1 MPTLNSINQSY
12 LLLNENSSYLLEVHN
27 DGLSLSSASN
37 HRLFEIKEPVLLA
50 QGTIDDAQQIHL
62 AYIKNSGEL
71 CYSVILP
78 TGNYHTMPLG
88 KLDIRTQRF
97 DRLFLFPAGKVIH
110 LFYASS
116 HYSLPDVWR
125 ITHLFWNGQTWKS
138 AQLGEVVHP
147 RYPLFQVLKDSRSNL
162 HVLMMTFLG
171 SRSVLLSSMFN
182 GTFYLWS
189 KRQEVL
195 NIPREVVDM
204 TAIITPQDEGHLFWA
219 AKQPASDRYEIGHGV
234 QGKMNDFKSSWRIDA
249 PPASNLEGPW
259 NGLGAI
265 QSQGII
271 NLLVNI
277 NQVVIFQPQG
287 QSWKPV
293 MAVKGDFS
301 PLQIARKFEGTTT
314 YTHWLRQEDQTE
326 ALFAD
331 ELTLVYKKAPPIEVA
346 PFKDYVSNDTSRNT
360 NTSEVPPPMSPIMPP
375 EMPLGVNDGA
385 EPLARNENLTPQPA
399 RTEAN
404 SQSSS
409 HEDSSVQTP
418 SHEPSDDTS
427 DRHLTLIFSDIKET
441 TTSITSNLEHLSE
454 KVDSLP
460 EVLELLKE
468 LKIKNE
474 QTLDTLQQLE
484 TKVNQYQTQKEV
496 ATRKGFWQRW
506 LT

>member
-1 MPTLNSINQSY
+1 MPSTHFISQSC
-12 LLLNENSSYLLEVHN
+12 LLLNESSSYLLEVHSE
-27 DGLSLSSASN
+27 GLTLSSPGSLP
-37 HRLFEIKEPVLLA
+37 LFQLKEPVLLA

-62 AYIKNSGEL
+62 AYIKDSGEL
-71 CYSVILP
+71 CYSIILP
-78 TGNYHTMPLG
+78 TGNYHTMTLG
-88 KLDIRTQRF
+88 KLDTRTQRF
-97 DRLFLFPAGKVIH
+97 DRLLLFPAGKVIH

-116 HYSLPDVWR
+116 HYGLPDVWR

-138 AQLGEVVHP
+138 ALLGEVVHP
-147 RYPLFQVLKDSRSNL
+147 RYPLFHVLMDSRSNL

-219 AKQPASDRYEIGHGV
+219 AKQPASDRFEIGHGV

-259 NGLGAI
+259 RGLGAI

-277 NQVVIFQPQG
+277 NQVAIFQPQG

-301 PLQIARKFEGTTT
+301 PLHIARKSEGTTT
-314 YTHWLRQEDQTE
+314 YTLWLSQEGKSA
-326 ALFAD
+326 ALFAN
-331 ELTLVYKKAPPIEVA
+331 ELCLVYENASPIEA
-346 PFKDYVSNDTSRNT
+346 SPFKDYVSNDASGNT
-360 NTSEVPPPMSPIMPP
+360 NTSKVPPQMSPIMPP
-375 EMPLGVNDGA
+375 EMPPVTPSTSA
-385 EPLARNENLTPQPA
+385 ESFSQVPSGD
-399 RTEAN
+399 AN
-404 SQSSS
+404 SLSSS
-409 HEDSSVQTP
+409 NEDLSVQTN
-418 SHEPSDDTS
+418 SQEPSDDPS
-427 DRHLTLIFSDIKET
+427 PDSHLTLLFSDLKDT

-460 EVLELLKE
+460 EVLDLLKE
-468 LKIKNE
+468 LKMKNE
-474 QTLDTLQQLE
+474 QTLDALHHLE
-484 TKVNQYQTQKEV
+484 TKVYQNQTQKEV
-496 ATRKGFWQRW
+496 ATKKGFWQRW